1 MRNIAVIRAAMSTR
15 IKGKAHRPEKI
26 RFKYLQHTINDVKN
40 EVERR
45 QGKPYIVN
53 PFRLIINDGNYYLLT
68 IDDKTKKP
76 RPYRVD
82 RMKDVELTGIAREC
96 VEEYK
101 QLDMKQFARRTFSMF
116 SGNTTLVE
124 IQFLFTLLDTMVDRF
139 GTDGVQYSMIDDK
152 WYSLS
157 AFVDISEQFY
167 GWLLGFGKGA
177 KLLAPDVEVEKFR
190 NYIQNVREMY

>member
-1 MRNIAVIRAAMSTR
+1 MSTR

-101 QLDMKQFARRTFSMF
+101 HLDMKQFARRTFSMF

-167 GWLLGFGKGA
+167 GWLLGFGRRV
-177 KLLAPDVEVEKFR
+177 KLIGNEEAVKEFNAYLTKIYK
-190 NYIQNVREMY
+190 NYNPETVADE